1 VHEAIKQEKSTA
13 YKTEEEQ
20 EQEQGEDPKPLRVLG
35 RYHEKTDLL
44 T

>member
-1 VHEAIKQEKSTA
+1 VHEAIKHEKSTA
-13 YKTEEEQ
+13 YKTEE